1 MGKELKTVFQ
11 RALLGIERAQGDR
24 NVLEELLNNRL
35 VGEVLALPEQ
45 EVPKD
50 LRAFFEEWQRRAREI
65 EEKSKSIEETE
76 LPPGA
81 STEQAQNYLNEAKAF
96 VEDLKK
102 FKVWLVSNAPAIMP
116 NEIVTAAQIVLNDI
130 ISEYEEVVEQCQ
142 IMIDFVKTS
151 GLNKR

>member
-1 MGKELKTVFQ
+1 MGKELKAVFQ
-11 RALLGIERAQGDR
+11 RALLGIERAQEDR

-50 LRAFFEEWQRRAREI
+50 LRAFFEEWQRRVREI

-76 LPPGA
+76 LPLGA